1 VGVKDRAGDGM
12 KRERLRRTLALAAI
26 ETLRDKNKTTAN
38 IKRYV
43 VPILTLYNI
52 RATTEITP
60 CDIEIA
66 LRIVYEAQSQK
77 PIHFW
82 NRRDRPSTYERKEF
96 LRTMDI
102 SDIG

>member
-1 VGVKDRAGDGM
+1 M
-12 KRERLRRTLALAAI
+12 KREALRRTLALATI
-26 ETLRDKNKTTAN
+26 ETLRDKNKSVAN

-43 VPILTLYNI
+43 IPIKTLYNI
-52 RATTEITP
+52 RVITEITP

-66 LRIVYEAQSQK
+66 LRIVRKAQTQK

-82 NRRDRPSTYERKEF
+82 NRRDRPSSQQRKEF

>member
-1 VGVKDRAGDGM
+1 M
-12 KRERLRRTLALAAI
+12 KRERLRRTLALATI
-26 ETLRDKNKTTAN
+26 ETLRDKNKSVAN

-52 RATTEITP
+52 RLTTEITP

-66 LRIVYEAQSQK
+66 LRIVHEAQSQK

-82 NRRDRPSTYERKEF
+82 NRRDRPSFQQRKQF
-96 LRTMDI
+96 LETMDI

>member
-1 VGVKDRAGDGM
+1 M
-12 KRERLRRTLALAAI
+12 KRERLRRTLALATI
-26 ETLRDKNKTTAN
+26 ETLRGKTVTVPN

-43 VPILTLYNI
+43 IPVLTLYNI
-52 RATTEITP
+52 RLTTEITS
-60 CDIEIA
+60 CDTEVAI
-66 LRIVYEAQSQK
+66 RIVHKALPQK

-82 NRRDRPSTYERKEF
+82 MRRDRPSAQQRRQF